1 MLLVRAR
8 LEVRD
13 LTVALPTRNGWVRPV
28 AQVSFTLNEGESLGI
43 VGESGSGKTMLSLA
57 LMGLSPPGARASG
70 EATLRTSTNGSSD
83 GSSEHTIDL
92 LKASPVE
99 PGKFCGTR
107 VIPIPKDC
115 FVRPLGFQA
124 KRFIRSQA
132 PFRHWM
138 PCRLGVFFR
147 RAVRVASPN
156 ATHGSPNCGRLM
168 SNIKR
173 GVFLSRELI

>member
-1 MLLVRAR
+1 MLVVRAK

-13 LTVALPTRNGWVRPV
+13 LTVALPTTNGWVRPV

-99 PGKFCGTR
+99 PGKFCAGSVPALDALPPGCVFSPRCPRREPECDTR
-107 VIPIPKDC
+107 VPE
-115 FVRPLGFQA
+115 L
-124 KRFIRSQA
+124 RSVDEQHQTRCILV
-132 PFRHWM
+132 P
-138 PCRLGVFFR
+138 
-147 RAVRVASPN
+147 
-156 ATHGSPNCGRLM
+156 
-168 SNIKR
+168 
-173 GVFLSRELI
+173 